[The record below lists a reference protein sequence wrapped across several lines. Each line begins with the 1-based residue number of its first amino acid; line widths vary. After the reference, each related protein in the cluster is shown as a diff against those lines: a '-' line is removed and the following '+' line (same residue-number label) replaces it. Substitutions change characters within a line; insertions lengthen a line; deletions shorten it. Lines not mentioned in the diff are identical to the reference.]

1 MFIFSK
7 IGGSLMKWKEFEIDH
22 CITKVAFAGT
32 DANLTQS
39 GRLPNRDLKRALLK
53 QKSKT

>member
-1 MFIFSK
+1 
-7 IGGSLMKWKEFEIDH
+7 MKWKEFEIDH